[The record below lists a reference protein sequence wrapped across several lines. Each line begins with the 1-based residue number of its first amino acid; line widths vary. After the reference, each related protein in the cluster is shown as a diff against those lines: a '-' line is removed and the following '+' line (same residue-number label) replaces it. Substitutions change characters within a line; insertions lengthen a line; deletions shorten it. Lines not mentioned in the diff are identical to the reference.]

1 MHLTKRKIDE
11 TTYTGTDNARCVI
24 WDDSPKGLGL
34 RVYPSGRKA
43 FIVSYRDSRGAK
55 RLASIGDYGV
65 FTLDQARD
73 QARAMLLQAETG
85 ADALAIRKTNRDAP
99 TVADLAKEYLKR
111 HASTKRTGDAD
122 ERRLNTHVLPIWK
135 TRKIVDVTRQDVAAL
150 IHKLGTTPPKPKD
163 KTTPAAKRKAK
174 LRPEAAKKRKGRPY
188 EANRLLALLSVMFNK
203 AHSYGLVPAGH
214 PNPCEGVD
222 RFKEE
227 KRERWVTSAELPALA
242 KAIDAEADPYA
253 RAALWLYLLTGC
265 RRSELLGARWRDVDT
280 DRKVLR
286 LPTTKAGRSH
296 EIPLS
301 APAMAI
307 IEALPVEDGNPHVFP
322 GRKDGG
328 HLESIRGP
336 WDRVRIAAGVGDVRL
351 HDLRRTVG
359 SWLAQSGNSL
369 HLIGRVLNHSNTAT
383 TAVYARFAQDHVRD
397 ALEAHAANLLG
408 KAGKMT
414 SAEIVEFEKAK
425 KTKKSSGNL
434 A

>member
-11 TTYTGTDNARCVI
+11 ERYTGANNSRCVL
-24 WDDSPKGLGL
+24 WDDDPKGLGL
-34 RVYPSGRKA
+34 RIYPSGRKA

-73 QARAMLLQAETG
+73 QARAMLVQAETG
-85 ADALAIRKTNRDAP
+85 ADALAIRKTNRAAP
-99 TVADLAKEYLKR
+99 TFDDLTKEYLKR
-111 HASTKRTGDAD
+111 HASTKRTGKAD
-122 ERRLNTHVLPIWK
+122 ERRLALHVLPIWK
-135 TRKIVDVTRQDVAAL
+135 TRKIMDVTRQDVAAL
-150 IHKLGTTPPKPKD
+150 IHKLGTTAAKPKE
-163 KTTPAAKRKAK
+163 TTKPSAARKAK
-174 LRPEAAKKRKGRPY
+174 RRPATAGKRKGRPY

-203 AHSYGLVPAGH
+203 AHSYGLLPAGH

-227 KRERWVTSAELPALA
+227 KRERWVSSAELPELA
-242 KAIDAEADPYA
+242 KAIDKEPDPYA

-265 RRSELLGARWRDVDT
+265 RKSELLGAKWRDVDK

-301 APAMAI
+301 APAMAM
-307 IEALPVEDGNPHVFP
+307 IEALPVQEGNPYVFP
-322 GRKDGG
+322 GRKEGG

-397 ALEAHAANLLG
+397 ALEAHAAELLG
-408 KAGKMT
+408 VAGKLQG
-414 SAEIVEFEKAK
+414 AEIVDMAEARKAK
-425 KTKKSSGNL
+425 KQ
-434 A
+434 